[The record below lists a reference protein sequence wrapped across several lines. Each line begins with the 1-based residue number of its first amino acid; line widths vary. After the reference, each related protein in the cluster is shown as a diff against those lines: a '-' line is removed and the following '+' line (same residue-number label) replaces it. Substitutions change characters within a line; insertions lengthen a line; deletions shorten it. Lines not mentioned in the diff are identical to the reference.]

1 MTERQEE
8 KFMAD
13 AAKLATE
20 IAPERDLWPNIE
32 AEITRPVRR
41 SGTPW
46 YAQAAAVVALVGAS
60 SFITYTLTK
69 TDDPAGQTVP
79 VMAAADSYGF
89 DAEFASFGQELM
101 LPASFEAERSGLA
114 AELDIA
120 LDALSP
126 EVRAEVEENLA
137 VIQSAV
143 DEISA
148 ALESEPNNAL
158 LQDMLVDAYRKEL
171 AVMRHV
177 GGLARNATARND
189 I

>member
-1 MTERQEE
+1 MTDRREE

-32 AEITRPVRR
+32 AEITRPAPRA
-41 SGTPW
+41 GIPW

-60 SFITYTLTK
+60 SFITYLMMK
-69 TDDPAGQTVP
+69 TEAPAGQTVP
-79 VMAAADSYGF
+79 VMVSTDTF

-101 LPASFEAERSGLA
+101 LPASFESERSGLA
-114 AELDIA
+114 SELDIA
-120 LDALSP
+120 LDGLSP

-137 VIQSAV
+137 VIRDAV

-148 ALESEPNNAL
+148 ALENEPNNAL
-158 LQDMLVDAYRKEL
+158 LQEMLADAYRKEL

>member
-1 MTERQEE
+1 MIDRHEE

-20 IAPERDLWPNIE
+20 IAPERDLWPDIE
-32 AEITRPVRR
+32 AGIARPAPRAGV
-41 SGTPW
+41 PW
-46 YAQAAAVVALVGAS
+46 YAQAAVVVALVGAS

-69 TDDPAGQTVP
+69 TPAPAGQIVP
-79 VMAAADSYGF
+79 VMAATTF

-120 LDALSP
+120 LDDLSP
-126 EVRAEVEENLA
+126 EVRVEVEENLA
-137 VIQSAV
+137 VIRNAV

-158 LQDMLVDAYRKEL
+158 LQEMLADAYRKEL
-171 AVMRHV
+171 QVMRHV
-177 GGLARNATARND
+177 GGLARNAAVRND